1 MRCFALFFL
10 FIICSQTKLIAQENR
25 AFTAEEKA
33 VHAKNVKG
41 IMGKWNTTEIAFKIV
56 EAELKTKQ
64 AEIEKIYNGLFK
76 NSKWEFID
84 NGNFSITTINEDK
97 QSTEKG
103 TFTLNAQFLTLYLT
117 GKTYRCLMK
126 IEDDGKLI
134 IHFPIAGQSITG
146 LQLEKQ

>member
-1 MRCFALFFL
+1 MRCFVLFFL
-10 FIICSQTKLIAQENR
+10 FMICSQTKLVAQENR

-84 NGNFSITTINEDK
+84 NGNFSITTINDDK

-134 IHFPIAGQSITG
+134 IHFPIAGQSVTG

>member
-1 MRCFALFFL
+1 MKRFL
-10 FIICSQTKLIAQENR
+10 ILLLLVPISAVCLNAQENR

-33 VHAKNVKG
+33 VHVKNVKG

-64 AEIEKIYNGLFK
+64 ADIEKIYNGLFK

-84 NGNFSITTINEDK
+84 NGNFSITTIIDDK

-103 TFTLNAQFLTLYLT
+103 TFTLNARFLTLYLT

-126 IEDDGKLI
+126 IEDDGKII

>member
-1 MRCFALFFL
+1 MRCFVLFFL
-10 FIICSQTKLIAQENR
+10 FMICSQTKLVAQENR

-84 NGNFSITTINEDK
+84 NGNFTITAINDDK

-146 LQLEKQ
+146 LQLEKR

>member
-10 FIICSQTKLIAQENR
+10 FIICSQTKLVAQENR

-33 VHAKNVKG
+33 AHAKNVKG

-56 EAELKTKQ
+56 EAELETKQ

-76 NSKWEFID
+76 NSEWEFID
-84 NGNFSITTINEDK
+84 NGNFSITTINDDK

-146 LQLEKQ
+146 LQLEKR